1 MVLVDI
7 DEYVLDLLYM
17 RMEALGD
24 DSVNDVIMRDTL
36 KYALG
41 MPEFGERIEL
51 SDRARDLLTREAFN
65 GNYL

>member
-1 MVLVDI
+1 MVLVDL
-7 DEYVLDLLYM
+7 DADVLDLLVL
-17 RMEALGD
+17 RMVPGD
-24 DSVNDVIMRDTL
+24 ESINDVIIRGAV

-65 GNYL
+65 GEYL

>member
-1 MVLVDI
+1 MVLVDL
-7 DEYVLDLLYM
+7 DADVLDLLVL
-17 RMEALGD
+17 RMVPGD
-24 DSVNDVIMRDTL
+24 ESINDVIIRDAV

-51 SDRARDLLTREAFN
+51 SDRGRDLLTREAFN

>member
-1 MVLVDI
+1 MVMVDI
-7 DEYVLDLLYM
+7 DAYVLELLYM

-24 DSVNDVIMRDTL
+24 DSVNDVIIRDAV

>member
-1 MVLVDI
+1 MVLVDL
-7 DEYVLDLLYM
+7 DADVLDLLVL
-17 RMEALGD
+17 RMVPGD
-24 DSVNDVIMRDTL
+24 ESINDVIIRDAV

-65 GNYL
+65 GEYL

>member
-1 MVLVDI
+1 MVLVDL
-7 DEYVLDLLYM
+7 DADVLDLLVL
-17 RMEALGD
+17 RMVPGD
-24 DSVNDVIMRDTL
+24 ETINDVIIRDAV

>member
-1 MVLVDI
+1 MVLVDL
-7 DEYVLDLLYM
+7 DADVLDLLVL
-17 RMEALGD
+17 RMVPGD
-24 DSVNDVIMRDTL
+24 ESINDVIIRDAV